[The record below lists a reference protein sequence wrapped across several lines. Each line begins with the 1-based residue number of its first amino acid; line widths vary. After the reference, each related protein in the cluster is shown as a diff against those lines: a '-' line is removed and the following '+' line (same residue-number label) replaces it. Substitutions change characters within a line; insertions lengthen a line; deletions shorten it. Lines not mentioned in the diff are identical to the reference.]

1 VPPPKVWAATRPR
14 PSSNAVRTP
23 STAEADARRYYD
35 EHRDEFVK
43 DERVRV
49 SHIFLSADRAAPDR
63 QARAAEARKLQARFK
78 AEATKNPLAFAN
90 AAREVSDDVAT
101 KPSGGD
107 LGFRT
112 KDEIEKTWSRVV
124 ADAALALRNV
134 GDESQVI
141 ESDRGFH
148 LLRLT
153 GRQPATNR
161 SFDEVKGQL
170 GARVGRDRRT
180 KEFEEFVKG
189 LRQKYKIEVVD
200 SELEKIQVSAAT
212 PAASTQADPLVPAP
226 PAAKQP

>member
-1 VPPPKVWAATRPR
+1 MVQRL
-14 PSSNAVRTP
+14 VRKSFEEPAGP

-35 EHRDEFVK
+35 EHLDEFVTG
-43 DERVRV
+43 ERVRV
-49 SHIFLSADRAAPDR
+49 SHVFLRADRTAPDR
-63 QARAAEARKLQARFK
+63 VGRAAEARKLQARFK

-112 KDEIEKTWSRVV
+112 RDEIEKAWSRAV

-141 ESDRGFH
+141 ESDQGFH

-200 SELEKIQVSAAT
+200 SELEKIQVGATT
-212 PAASTQADPLVPAP
+212 PAGGAQAEPLVSAP
-226 PAAKQP
+226 PATKQP